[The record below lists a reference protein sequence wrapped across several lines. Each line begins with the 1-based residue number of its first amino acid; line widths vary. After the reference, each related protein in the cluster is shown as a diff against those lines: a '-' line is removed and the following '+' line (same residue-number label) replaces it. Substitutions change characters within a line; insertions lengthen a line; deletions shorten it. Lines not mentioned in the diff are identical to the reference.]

1 MDNSSHTP
9 TLLEWQSLDSY
20 PHVRSSRWYSAGG
33 LFVLA
38 FAAYGLFDRSWSTA
52 LVALGI
58 GLVYFL
64 LRNTPPRV
72 TSVKVNGLGISMDNT
87 VLPWSIIRHFWILQ
101 KPDCIEL
108 HLSPRK
114 FLQQETVIFLKNP
127 ASPLATEDSDPAL
140 VRETLLTFLPE
151 RAGMEER
158 MLDTFAR
165 LLKL

>member
-1 MDNSSHTP
+1 MPEEIHTP
-9 TLLEWQSLDSY
+9 ILLEWQSLDSY

-38 FAAYGLFDRSWSTA
+38 FAAYGLFDHSWSTA

-64 LRNTPPRV
+64 LRNAPQRLMRV
-72 TSVKVNGLGISMDNT
+72 QISGLGIT
-87 VLPWSIIRHFWILQ
+87 VDGSFTAWGGLRHFWILT

-108 HLSPRK
+108 HLTPRRLLQPEITA
-114 FLQQETVIFLKNP
+114 FLRNP
-127 ASPLATEDSDPAL
+127 KTTLSATGTDPAL
-140 VRETLLTFLPE
+140 VRETLLQFLPE